1 MKPSRNKRKP
11 NMLGLKKYHW
21 EVKEPIP
28 KKKSERTYLV
38 ASKPPIKQYFEALIA
53 PSGPCKGKHKA
64 MFQVWK

>member
-28 KKKSERTYLV
+28 QKKKVKEPTWLHQSH
-38 ASKPPIKQYFEALIA
+38 P
-53 PSGPCKGKHKA
+53 
-64 MFQVWK
+64 